1 MSQIRLFLEN
11 KEVELDNSVDFTL
24 NQYFEDTSKP
34 TDKYIEFSKTVS
46 IPFTINNNRLF
57 GSIYSPDRIITYD
70 NTGDYTNIHFDPY
83 KKISMRLQNGDDV
96 LMVGFAKM
104 LSVDWDGEKGV
115 YNLNLYGELGKVF
128 GELSK
133 VSFDSTNLEQDYW
146 IYGGDYYNET
156 LNRQLIYDSWNSN
169 QNVINLVRT
178 NDSHYEPHNI
188 VGWTPL
194 NIRYDN
200 DTLDQ
205 KSFEL
210 SDGSTKTFTEVL
222 EQLTNPTFVDA
233 TKCNP
238 DTAIGDG
245 LMPREIG
252 EWRSYLQQPFMYFN
266 KLMQIMADKCKL
278 LTGYE
283 FSLDPNWFSYKNP
296 FYKNVVFT
304 LKNFEKDEF
313 VSNTYNFVF
322 DPIRFPVNTTDY
334 HIGTI
339 KSISIQNTNE
349 ALPIYDTTNKWFDL
363 KSYTVGFAAKF
374 NMYVEVSKSFT
385 SPSGLDLTDDN
396 ALIIYVALDSQK
408 TANPQFNNFIFTTT
422 HCTITNI
429 LKAQYPNATFYNLKA
444 FEDNGRAYVSDISVC
459 PNFYATKEEYGNVSF
474 IVAAFFYKTDYPF
487 NKGKS
492 SDTEVGI
499 WSQVRTDEKSVLQA
513 NVYENYT
520 RSYGNITLNTLWN
533 NDVKPFDLIMQYCK
547 MFRIGIFADNVSK
560 QVKFIPYSIYFGQY
574 EVLDW
579 TDKLD
584 KGLDYQIKPI
594 TYENKWVKFN
604 YDDNSTKLNEKYNK
618 KFGLQFGE
626 YKIDTH
632 YVFNDETEELFED
645 IKCPMENTDNVLSW
659 TNLYSNKRI
668 VYSFPAEKYIYSKND
683 DDKLQ
688 DNFGTFY
695 LDAGIVDFDTEDRLY
710 LRSNI
715 ITDDSRNMRGSGKF
729 VYNQYGEG
737 IKTTKYHQ
745 LSTFINKYMITYTVP
760 SYTFCYQ
767 DYKGKVGLYETFWQ
781 NYLQE
786 RYDVQNKIVT
796 CYLRLKNSDWNN
808 FDFNKF
814 VKIDNQLYF
823 VNKIFD
829 YNPSSNEPT
838 KCELITIQDVNGYI
852 KDGYNPYLAI
862 SPETDTTTRNSGSV
876 VVNVE
881 STQDVY
887 VTSSIPTYIQIDGKN
902 LSNTTP
908 QTIQSGKHTITTNG
922 VPASYSNAVITF
934 RSGTYTKTL
943 TITFT
948 SYFDLYWYDAN
959 AIGNLGAKID
969 NNSTEVFQVDEQET
983 WILQSS
989 SDWIWA
995 NTDSGL
1001 QDFKINGTDG
1011 SGSGSASAIGVPLSI
1026 DTSRMLQGQE
1036 GFIKF
1041 TNNDGNI
1048 INVKIEIV

>member
-133 VSFDSTNLEQDYW
+133 VTFDNTNIEEDTQVYFID
-146 IYGGDYYNET
+146 GGQYYRET

-266 KLMQIMADKCKL
+266 KLMQLMADKCKL

-334 HIGTI
+334 HIGAV

-474 IVAAFFYKTDYPF
+474 IVTAFFYKTDYPF

-520 RSYGNITLNTLWN
+520 RSDGTVTLNTLWN
-533 NDVKPFDLIMQYCK
+533 NDIKPFDLIMQYCK

-862 SPETDTTTRNSGSV
+862 SPETATTTRNSGSV

-887 VTSSIPTYIQIDGKN
+887 VTSDTPNIQIDGTN
-902 LSNTTP
+902 LTSANPVTV
-908 QTIQSGKHTITTNG
+908 INGKHTITTNG
-922 VPASYSNAVITF
+922 VPTPYSKGIITF
-934 RSGTYTKTL
+934 KSGTYTKTL
-943 TITFT
+943 TLTFT
-948 SYFDLYWYDAN
+948 SYLQISSRDGVDYTSGQTLSYQSGETDTWVVRSTSSGTWVDV
-959 AIGNLGAKID
+959 
-969 NNSTEVFQVDEQET
+969 NSS
-983 WILQSS
+983 LQ
-989 SDWIWA
+989 
-995 NTDSGL
+995 G
-1001 QDFKINGTDG
+1001 FKINGEDG
-1011 SGSGSASAIGVPLSI
+1011 NGTFESILDELSI
-1026 DTSRMLQGQE
+1026 ENTSMQAEQGL
-1036 GFIKF
+1036 IRF
-1041 TNNDGNI
+1041 TNTEGNTFDLYI
-1048 INVKIEIV
+1048 DLG